1 MENNKDIRK
10 KDTAKSTAKKKTSSH
25 TKSGKKKSGKKSTW
39 KLPVTIGVMV
49 GLLICL
55 GLIFYI
61 SVGNMY
67 FLKGT
72 TINGRDVSGKTLT
85 GAVNM
90 LAKEYNNKEIS
101 ILENGEVTYNKKVS
115 ELGYKVDEEGL
126 TSLIRQEMDEQKDK
140 VFLQFFAKKNSEVEL
155 PFLYGSDEISSEI
168 VEANLKG
175 DRTESKNAELVFG
188 DGTYHIQDEVYG
200 NKIIEDK
207 LQQVVK
213 EQIEADMENTEN
225 IQIELT
231 EEFYYQPEVTADNAE
246 LVQKM
251 NAYNKYCKAVITHT
265 FGSEK
270 EVLNWDT
277 IQNWLVLDGESVK
290 LDEAKVEEYVDTLRR
305 KYNTIYVDRSITTTG
320 GEKIKLPSND
330 YGYRIDRA
338 KEITQLTADI
348 TSNTTVEREPIY
360 SHKGYH
366 RNGRDDVLGCY
377 IEINL
382 TKQHIWLYK
391 DYKLVVESDIVT
403 GDPGYQETQTGAFPI
418 AFKKS
423 PSVLS
428 GETWNTEVQFWM
440 PFHDGQGLH
449 DATWRNKFGGEI
461 YKTDGSHGC
470 VNLPYTVAEK
480 IYNSINAGYPI
491 FLYKETAE

>member
-1 MENNKDIRK
+1 MENNKDIK
-10 KDTAKSTAKKKTSSH
+10 KKKTSSKGKR
-25 TKSGKKKSGKKSTW
+25 KSKKKSSGKLT
-39 KLPVTIGVMV
+39 LTLFALF

-72 TINGRDVSGKTLT
+72 TINGRNVSGKTLT
-85 GAVNM
+85 GAVNR
-90 LAKEYNNKEIS
+90 LTKEYNDKEIS
-101 ILENGEVTYNKKVS
+101 ILENGEVIYNKKVS
-115 ELGYKVDEEGL
+115 ELGYKVDEDEL
-126 TSLIRQEMDEQKDK
+126 TSLIRKEMDEQKDK
-140 VFLQFFAKKNSEVEL
+140 VFLQFFASKEIEIEL
-155 PFLYGSDEISSEI
+155 PFLYGSDEISEDI
-168 VEANLKG
+168 VEANFKG
-175 DRTESKNAELVFG
+175 ERVDSKNAELIFA
-188 DGTYHIQDEVYG
+188 DGTYSIQEEVYG
-200 NKIIEDK
+200 NKIQEEK
-207 LQQVVK
+207 LQEVVK
-213 EQIEADMENTEN
+213 TQIEANMEATED
-225 IQIELT
+225 IQIEVT
-231 EEFYYQPEVTADNAE
+231 EDFYYKPEVTADDKE
-246 LVQKM
+246 LVNQM
-251 NAYNKYCKAVITHT
+251 TSFNKYCKAVVTHT
-265 FGSEK
+265 FGSET

-277 IQNWLVLDGESVK
+277 IQGWLVMEGENVK
-290 LDEAKVEEYVDTLRR
+290 LDESKVEDYVDTLRR
-305 KYNTIYVDRSITTTG
+305 KYNTIYVDRSITTTSG
-320 GEKIKLPSND
+320 QKIKLPSND

-338 KEITQLTADI
+338 KEIAQLVKDI

-391 DYKLVVESDIVT
+391 DSKLIVESDIVT
-403 GDPGYQETQTGAFPI
+403 GDPSYQETQTGAFPI

-428 GETWNTEVQFWM
+428 GETWNTEVQYWM

-461 YKTDGSHGC
+461 YNGDGSHGC
-470 VNLPYTVAEK
+470 VNLPYAVAEK
-480 IYNSINAGYPI
+480 IYNSVNAGYPI
-491 FLYKETAE
+491 FLYKEVTE